1 MAAYLRGPLIQ
12 SAMLVLLEVGQVVPL
27 MEDRLCQ
34 QALGKHRAF
43 SHQFWE
49 EEEVL
54 LLLLVEVEAV
64 QQHR

>member
-1 MAAYLRGPLIQ
+1 
-12 SAMLVLLEVGQVVPL
+12 

-43 SHQFWE
+43 SHQLWEE

>member
-1 MAAYLRGPLIQ
+1 
-12 SAMLVLLEVGQVVPL
+12 

-49 EEEVL
+49 EEEEVL

>member
-1 MAAYLRGPLIQ
+1 
-12 SAMLVLLEVGQVVPL
+12 MLVLLEVDQVVPL

-49 EEEVL
+49 EEEEEVL